1 MDWLVEKSLR
11 RRLGH
16 LRVKSNGQTFATDGF
31 DAHIGSHFCDFCAGL
46 HSEER
51 AINEKMPKSSG
62 QRVRF
67 LGFMAVSEMMELVAT
82 TKYTKKVG
90 KQEGRLSTI
99 VVVVVA
105 PAVAITVAPATAGAA
120 GVAVAMH
127 ERRRKEVRPVRR

>member
-31 DAHIGSHFCDFCAGL
+31 DAHIGSHFCGFCAGL

-51 AINEKMPKSSG
+51 AINEKMPKRSG

-82 TKYTKKVG
+82 TKYMKKVF

-99 VVVVVA
+99 VVVGVT
-105 PAVAITVAPATAGAA
+105 PAVAVTVAPATAGAP
-120 GVAVAMH
+120 GVAVANH
-127 ERRRKEVRPVRR
+127 ERRRG